1 MRFTQEHELL
11 RQSIKRLIETEIAP
25 HVDAW
30 EDEGIFPAHE
40 LFPKLGR
47 AGILGITKPV
57 EYGGQGLDYSYSL
70 VYAEEIGRIRCS
82 GISTAIGVQTDMATP
97 ALARYGSEELKQQF
111 LVPAIRG
118 ESVASIAVS
127 EVGAGS
133 DVASIKTH
141 ARREGGN
148 YVINGS
154 KMWITN
160 GTQSDWLCL
169 LCNTGT
175 DNAPHHN
182 KSLIV
187 VPTDTRGV
195 ARGKRLNKLGARSS
209 DTAPIFLD
217 DVRVPRRY
225 LIGEE
230 GQGFIYQMQ
239 QFQEERLFAG
249 SKYLSQIEDAID
261 ITAEYTAT
269 RMVFGKPLLD
279 QQLIHCKLAELKAEC
294 CAARALL
301 REAAEHYMAGDA
313 DAAMLV
319 SMAKFKVGQLG
330 QTVPSACLQFWG
342 GQGFMW
348 DNLISR
354 IFRDTRLSSIGG
366 GANEVMLQI
375 IAKDLGF
382 HPAARKAARGKAPH

>member
-25 HVDAW
+25 HVDTW
-30 EDEGIFPAHE
+30 EEAGIFPAHE

-57 EYGGQGLDYSYSL
+57 EYGGQGLDYSFSL

-82 GISTAIGVQTDMATP
+82 GLSTAIGVQTDMATP
-97 ALARYGSEELKQQF
+97 ALARYGSEALKQEF
-111 LVPAIRG
+111 LVPAICG
-118 ESVASIAVS
+118 ERVASIAVS

-133 DVASIKTH
+133 DVASINTH
-141 ARREGGN
+141 ARRDGGD

-187 VPTDTRGV
+187 VPTDTQGV
-195 ARGKRLNKLGARSS
+195 TRGKRLNKLGARSS

-217 DVRVPRRY
+217 EVRVPRRF

-279 QQLIHCKLAELKAEC
+279 QQIIHCKLAELKAEC

-301 REAAEHYMAGDA
+301 REAAEHYIAGDA

-330 QTVPSACLQFWG
+330 QAVPSACLQFWG

-354 IFRDTRLSSIGG
+354 IFRDTRLCSIGG

-382 HPAARKAARGKAPH
+382 HPAARKAARAKSQH